1 MLRKMKNKILSLV
14 LAILFLSSLA
24 SALNIDSVSVKPEE
38 IKQGE
43 KISLELVIENNLD
56 SDVEDVSISLDL
68 KDIPF
73 APYLTSNQVSYEGIK
88 EGKEK
93 EARFNLIA
101 FSDAES
107 GTYKIPVKISYI
119 LDLKEIEKEGVVSL
133 IINAKPELEVF
144 AEDAILIKGQS
155 SELIIRIV
163 NSGLGDVK
171 LLSLEL
177 ETVRGMRILD
187 NKKVYIG
194 DIDSDDFDSVEFK
207 LKVDENAPSIISLP
221 IKLNYKDFQNNNIE
235 ENKNLELRIYTKE
248 QAINLGLV
256 KKSNTLVIVIGII
269 ILIILFL
276 VYRAIRKKLKKKRL
290 GQEV

>member
-1 MLRKMKNKILSLV
+1 MKTI
-14 LAILFLSSLA
+14 
-24 SALNIDSVSVKPEE
+24 
-38 IKQGE
+38 
-43 KISLELVIENNLD
+43 
-56 SDVEDVSISLDL
+56 
-68 KDIPF
+68 
-73 APYLTSNQVSYEGIK
+73 
-88 EGKEK
+88 
-93 EARFNLIA
+93 
-101 FSDAES
+101 
-107 GTYKIPVKISYI
+107 
-119 LDLKEIEKEGVVSL
+119 
-133 IINAKPELEVF
+133 ELEVF